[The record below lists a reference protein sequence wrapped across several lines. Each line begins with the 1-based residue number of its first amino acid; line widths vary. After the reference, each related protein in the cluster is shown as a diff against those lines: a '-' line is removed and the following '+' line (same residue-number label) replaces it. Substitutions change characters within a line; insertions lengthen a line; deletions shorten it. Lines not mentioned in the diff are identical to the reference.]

1 MMQYDVK
8 SYHANASGNAVTYA
22 VRLKGVTVMS
32 GTVSARNMAVTDPAL
47 KLTGTYS
54 QSSTTITVTSAA
66 HGLVDGQRVFLNI
79 TSGTARDGMY
89 AITYINANSFSVTS
103 AVSATTSGNVDIY
116 TNIYVEIDT
125 FNNVGLPVKIPG
137 EGIYCSNGIFV
148 GVGSS
153 VTATVTYG

>member
-1 MMQYDVK
+1 MQYDVK

-103 AVSATTSGNVDIY
+103 AVSATNLLYSGTILVDNLTDI
-116 TNIYVEIDT
+116 NGAVGDEGMIDIT
-125 FNNVGLPVKIPG
+125 FTCNSK
-137 EGIYCSNGIFV
+137 
-148 GVGSS
+148 
-153 VTATVTYG
+153 TAYASTGTWS

>member
-1 MMQYDVK
+1 MQYDVK
-8 SYHANASGNAVTYA
+8 TYHASASGNAVTYA

-79 TSGTARDGMY
+79 MTEPEPLLIAEPSYMGTKWRRNLNPEDY
-89 AITYINANSFSVTS
+89 
-103 AVSATTSGNVDIY
+103 VSAGPVAKLVRNKEKQALLAAYSD
-116 TNIYVEIDT
+116 
-125 FNNVGLPVKIPG
+125 LPGPNKVKFDYWALVRLVARRIL
-137 EGIYCSNGIFV
+137 
-148 GVGSS
+148 
-153 VTATVTYG
+153 